1 MERLKGARTHI
12 KGDTERVYI
21 VRKQSDC
28 VLKKEKEL
36 PCDLPKLLLPSYYFS
51 FSEAFSENAH

>member
-1 MERLKGARTHI
+1 VERLKGARTHI

-36 PCDLPKLLLPSYYFS
+36 PCDLPKLLLSFVLFFS
-51 FSEAFSENAH
+51 KAFSENAH